1 MKITIEAEQS
11 PDELWQVSGLE
22 LQGAGT
28 TLTAALKM
36 WIANLQ
42 ALSIKDYPE
51 SKSEP
56 RPKADLFERKR

>member
-28 TLTAALKM
+28 TLTAALEM

-42 ALSIKDYPE
+42 ALSIKDYLE
-51 SKSEP
+51 SKS
-56 RPKADLFERKR
+56 